1 MTQRRPL
8 IAGNWKMNCLR
19 ADGLALASGLA
30 AKASEKGSL
39 GCDVLVCP
47 PATLLSEAV
56 GVTKDSLVAVG
67 GQDCHAAIS
76 GAHTGD
82 LAAPMLADI
91 GAQYVL
97 VGHSERRAD
106 HGESSTD
113 IRKRRLRPMMP
124 V

>member
-1 MTQRRPL
+1 MTERRPL

-19 ADGLALASGLA
+19 ADGLALASSLA
-30 AKASEKGSL
+30 AKASEKGEL

-47 PATLLSEAV
+47 PATLLSEVA
-56 GVTKDSLVAVG
+56 GVTKDSAVAVG

-113 IRKRRLRPMMP
+113 IPQKSNERP
-124 V
+124 